1 MGRTVH
7 EEPQTDEDKMRVERF
22 DVPADFPRSTEQ
34 GAVPG
39 AQPKFL
45 ATRYEGKFYVAE
57 STPPELYARWEVC
70 EDLASQIRERSLAS
84 KVGKRS
90 HMTEVEILD
99 QYLPRLIEM
108 RWTSVPEARWII
120 RRVSQML
127 GWAVP
132 LAAQEKETIQP

>member
-1 MGRTVH
+1 MNEDPLAH
-7 EEPQTDEDKMRVERF
+7 KDEKSVEKF
-22 DVPADFPRSTEQ
+22 GVPADFPRLTEQ

-39 AQPKFL
+39 AQPKFV
-45 ATRYEGKFYVAE
+45 ATCYEGKFYVAG
-57 STPPELYARWEVC
+57 STPPELYARWERC

-127 GWAVP
+127 DWPVP
-132 LAAQEKETIQP
+132 SAAQEKDTIQP